1 MYVVE
6 DKTVL
11 GAIMLADVI
20 REESKEAVARLH
32 DMGKR
37 VAMLT
42 GDSKGVAAW
51 VAKEL
56 GIKEIL
62 VEKERLGKTSHFAVV
77 ELDSDCE
84 AGSIVRAKI
93 YNAND
98 NQLMANII

>member
-1 MYVVE
+1 MVKTVVYVVE
-6 DKTVL
+6 NKTIL

-56 GIKEIL
+56 GIKEY
-62 VEKERLGKTSHFAVV
+62 FAEVLPENKAETV
-77 ELDSDCE
+77 KKLQ
-84 AGSIVRAKI
+84 A
-93 YNAND
+93 
-98 NQLMANII
+98 